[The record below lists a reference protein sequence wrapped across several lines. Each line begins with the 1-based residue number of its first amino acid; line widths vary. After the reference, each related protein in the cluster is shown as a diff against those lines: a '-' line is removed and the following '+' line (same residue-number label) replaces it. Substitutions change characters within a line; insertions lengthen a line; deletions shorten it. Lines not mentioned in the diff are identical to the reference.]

1 MIKGVVI
8 MNRINRQVAI
18 IIVFALIMCSFSPA
32 VVAEEDETG
41 SFYLM
46 ACTEYE
52 TLIEPTAVSYTAG
65 QSIREALL
73 TSGFSFGG
81 LEERNYIETVE
92 GVSGNFAVF
101 YDNNGYDL
109 SASADSITVLC
120 VTEAYD
126 SYSPEVVA
134 LIARMGQLNE
144 MPQGVRAY
152 VSSEYT
158 AALRGVQ
165 AGVSSEQALAL
176 LESLNAAIAAYEEML
191 DGDKYTVSFNVSD
204 QEGEPAEGFSV
215 RLTDV
220 YGNVYTSD
228 TAQIPVIAGQYD
240 FVVSSGYNRTEGTVN
255 VGADTELNVT
265 LPSKEWF
272 GRIRAYT
279 AAGVREASQDNST
292 HTVRLYVE
300 DMTANLNGTGLTL
313 YVVAGTLPDAQN
325 TELYKTYTN
334 TQGQTVSSQ
343 VSWGSTTNSLAG
355 LLDNSMTGN
364 TAVLEAIYV
373 DSSGYRMIQSYYLE
387 FIRVPTL
394 SVIRVE
400 DSQGVNYLSS
410 FSPVTKTYS
419 LTVPSGEYQVI
430 GTPYLD
436 EAYSVSVNGGT
447 SVETVSITE
456 GLNTVTVNV
465 SHENEHTSN
474 YTLNITGAKPSKVYF
489 NVPEETSLEVFTTA
503 NSLILPGSDGGYD
516 LIPGNVYY
524 YISTRDIYYQTS
536 ARFMV
541 SEGLTVNVAEPD
553 TNDAL
558 SDFAMY
564 DLSSPNLRSSIFA
577 YSEFSSSCHEYLYLA
592 EDAIT
597 SLSVQATINPDSRNY
612 KVYAR
617 YNYQRYNSTG
627 PRSIMIGN
635 SVSSIGPATSLTTSL
650 IAGGYPQTV
659 TVALEKTE
667 NGITYTQIYVM
678 RIARKV
684 QLRDLKPTVSGNPLL
699 LYNEMATTAVSFD
712 REVTSYCVM
721 VSKYNEE
728 IEINGAFTNETQ
740 EYLFGG
746 GYSAMIGGQIY
757 TDISEGIPV
766 RLDPNSSEET
776 IEITVLHE
784 DEYAVPTTYTIRV
797 KKFEPVP
804 VSFDVAPQDAVVFV
818 TDGITGKPIYPE
830 DGAYAM
836 EPGRS
841 YLYTITKSGFVGQ
854 TGTYTATDSAD
865 RIPVTLTAA
874 PENTDLQDLNAEWPY
889 FRADADNNGV
899 VDYKTP
905 TVAENTVLYWA
916 TKAGEGWGGQ
926 ACGCPILVDGY
937 LYIYASTSLYKVDT
951 VTGKVVAT
959 GTMDRAS
966 SFAINSPAYAEGMI
980 FVGLSNGG
988 VQAFDA
994 VTLQPLWIYND
1005 PIKAQPNCPIVFHDG
1020 YIYTG
1025 FWKGETMEASFVCL
1039 SVTDENPNSRTEE
1052 KLPTWRHVQKGGF
1065 YWAGAYVCDDFLLVG
1080 TDDGESGYVTG
1091 YSQVLSFDPKTGEML
1106 SSITLPHVGDLR
1118 SSIAHDTET
1127 GDYYFT
1133 TKGGYFYRLSVNADG
1148 TIDDESL
1155 RYVKLDNY
1163 ADDPNNPPMSTGT
1176 PVIYNGR
1183 AYIGVSGTGQFLQ
1196 YSGHSITVIDLNSMR
1211 IAYKVRTQGF
1221 PQTSGLLTTAYD
1233 EGDGTV
1239 YIYFV
1244 DNMTPGKLRVISD
1257 RPGQNEPKEVTQE
1270 TFSDKTG
1277 THVHDTAY
1285 VLFTPTGGQAEFA
1298 ICSPIA
1304 DETGTIYFKND
1315 SGCLMAIGPTID
1327 RLEMTTMPD
1336 KTSYDIG
1343 EKFDPNGMKVTAYY
1357 SNGTSRDVTN
1367 YVTYSKDALGADDTE
1382 FEIRFDYVMYQN
1394 IGDEAGVIYDAPS
1407 VILDLTIGSSAPAL
1421 LGDING
1427 DGTVN
1432 ATDVSEFIS
1441 LISKDEA
1448 PEIAIGDINGDGTV
1462 NVTDISELI
1471 QKITS
1476 N

>member
-1 MIKGVVI
+1 
-8 MNRINRQVAI
+8 MNRFKKQVAL
-18 IIVFALIMCSFSPA
+18 IVILALILCTVDPA
-32 VVAEEDETG
+32 VLAQEGTAG
-41 SFYLM
+41 SFYLI

-52 TLIEPTAVSYTAG
+52 TIIEPTAVAYTEG
-65 QSIREALL
+65 QSIKEALL
-73 TSGFSFGG
+73 VSGYSFGG
-81 LEERNYIETVE
+81 LEERDYIETVE

-109 SASADSITVLC
+109 SISADSVTVLC
-120 VTEAYD
+120 ITEAYD
-126 SYSPEVVA
+126 SYSSELIA
-134 LIARMGQLNE
+134 LIVRMGQLNE
-144 MPQGVRAY
+144 MPEGVRAY

-158 AALRGVQ
+158 AALRGIQ

-176 LESLNAAIAAYEEML
+176 LDSLNSYIVAYEEML

-204 QEGEPAEGFSV
+204 QDGYPAEGFSI
-215 RLTDV
+215 RLTDE

-228 TAQIPVIAGQYD
+228 TAQIQVIAGHYD
-240 FVVSSGYNRTEGTVN
+240 FVVSSGFNRTEGTVTVN
-255 VGADTELNVT
+255 GDTETAVT

-272 GRIRAYT
+272 GRIRVYT
-279 AAGVREASQDNST
+279 AAGIREASQDNST

-300 DMTANLNGTGLTL
+300 DMTENLNGTGLTL
-313 YVVAGTLPDAQN
+313 YVVAGTLPDSQN
-325 TELYKTYTN
+325 TELYKTYRN
-334 TQGQTVSSQ
+334 TQGQTVTSQ

-355 LLDNSMTGN
+355 LLDNGMTGN
-364 TAVLEAIYV
+364 TAFLEAIYT
-373 DSSGYRMIQSYYLE
+373 DPSGYRMIQSYYLE
-387 FIRVPTL
+387 FVRVPTL
-394 SVIRVE
+394 SGIRVE
-400 DSQGVNYLSS
+400 DTQGVNYLSG
-410 FSPVTKTYS
+410 FSSTTRTYT
-419 LTVPSGEYQVI
+419 LTVPAGAYQI
-430 GTPYLD
+430 TGTPCSADGYTIN
-436 EAYSVSVNGGT
+436 VNGGQR
-447 SVETVSITE
+447 SSDVYIAE
-456 GLNTVTVNV
+456 GSNTVTVDV
-465 SHENEHTSN
+465 SHENGQSRT
-474 YTLNITGAKPSKVYF
+474 YTLNITGARPSKVFF
-489 NVPEETSLEVFTTA
+489 NMPEETSLEVYTTA
-503 NSLILPGSDGGYD
+503 DSLILPGHDGGYD

-524 YISTRDIYYQTS
+524 YIATKDIYYQTS

-541 SEGLTVNVAEPD
+541 ADGLTVNVAEPD

-564 DLSSPNLRSSIFA
+564 DLSSPNLRSSIVA

-592 EDAIT
+592 EDATT
-597 SLSVQATINPDSRNY
+597 SLSVQATINPDSSDY

-617 YNYQRYNSTG
+617 YNHQRYNSTG
-627 PRSIMIGN
+627 PRSILIDY
-635 SVSSIGPATSLTTSL
+635 SVSSIGPATSLTTPL

-659 TVALEKTE
+659 TIALEKTE
-667 NGITYTQIYVM
+667 NGITYTQVYVM

-684 QLRDLKPTVSGNPLL
+684 QLRDLKPMVSGNTLL

-721 VSKYNEE
+721 VSKYSEE
-728 IEINGAFTNETQ
+728 IEINGAFTNETP
-740 EYLFGG
+740 EFLFGG
-746 GYSAMIGGQIY
+746 GYSALIGGQIY

-766 RLDPNSSEET
+766 ALDPNSDEET

-784 DEYAVPTTYTIRV
+784 DEYSVPTTYTVTVR
-797 KKFEPVP
+797 KYEPVS
-804 VSFDVAPQDAVVFV
+804 VRFDVTPEDAVVFII
-818 TDGITGKPIYPE
+818 DDITGKPIFAE
-830 DGAYAM
+830 AGAYAM
-836 EPGRS
+836 EPGRN
-841 YLYTITKSGFVGQ
+841 YKYTITKKGYSGQ
-854 TGTYTATDSAD
+854 TGIYTATDSAD
-865 RIPVTLTAA
+865 RIPVMLTAA
-874 PENTDLQDLNAEWPY
+874 PDNTDLQDLNAEWPY

-926 ACGCPILVDGY
+926 ACGCPIIVDGY
-937 LYIYASTSLYKVDT
+937 LYVYASTNLYKVDT

-1005 PIKAQPNCPIVFHDG
+1005 PIKAQPNCPIVYHDG

-1025 FWKGETMEASFVCL
+1025 FWKGETMDASFVCL

-1080 TDDGESGYVTG
+1080 TDDGEAGYVTG
-1091 YSQVLSFDPKTGEML
+1091 HSQVLSFDPKTGEML

-1155 RYVKLDNY
+1155 RYVKLNNY
-1163 ADDPNNPPMSTGT
+1163 ADDPNNPPMSTCT

-1196 YSGHSITVIDLNSMR
+1196 YSGHNITVIDLNSMR
-1211 IAYKVRTQGF
+1211 IAYKVRTQGY

-1244 DNMTPGKLRVISD
+1244 DNMTPGNLRVISD
-1257 RPGQNEPKEVTQE
+1257 RPGQYEPKEITQE
-1270 TFSDKTG
+1270 TFTDKTG
-1277 THVHDTAY
+1277 THVYDTAY

-1315 SGCLMAIGPTID
+1315 SGCLMALGPTID
-1327 RLEMTTMPD
+1327 RMEITTMPD
-1336 KTSYDIG
+1336 KTSYDVG
-1343 EKFDPNGMKVTAYY
+1343 ENFDPAGMKVTVFY

-1432 ATDVSEFIS
+1432 AADVSELIY
-1441 LISKDEA
+1441 LISRNETPDTA
-1448 PEIAIGDINGDGTV
+1448 VADINGDGTV
-1462 NVTDISELI
+1462 NATDVSELI
-1471 QKITS
+1471 QKIAREQ
-1476 N
+1476 